1 MIKRILKSVKF
12 RLGMISSGELN
23 VEACVKLGMKVGKN
37 NHGIAAC
44 MLDYAHCWLIEVGD
58 NVTFAPEVYL
68 LAHDASTQKLI
79 DYTKVGK
86 VVIEDNVFI
95 GARALIMP
103 GVRVGK
109 NAIVA
114 AGSIVTKSVPENTVV
129 GGNPARFIT
138 TVAEYTKKHQEL
150 IKTAPVYDESYLIQ
164 GGVTQEMREKMAT
177 DLENTIGYVV

>member
-1 MIKRILKSVKF
+1 MIKRIIKSLKF
-12 RLGMISSGELN
+12 RLGYISSGQLN
-23 VEACVKLGMKVGKN
+23 LEACLRQGMKVGKN
-37 NHGIAAC
+37 NHGITAC

-68 LAHDASTQKLI
+68 LAHDASTQKLL

-109 NAIVA
+109 NSIVA
-114 AGSIVTKSVPENTVV
+114 AGSVVTKSVPENVVV
-129 GGNPARFIT
+129 GGNPARIIT
-138 TVAEYTKKHQEL
+138 TVQEYKQKHQEL
-150 IKTAPVYDESYLIQ
+150 MKTSPVYDEKWLIQ
-164 GGVTQEMREKMAT
+164 GGITPDMKDKMNT
-177 DLENTIGYVV
+177 DLENKIGYVV